1 MLISDSKKL
10 PPNTEVSYVWYNKK
24 IFNVDPTTIERL
36 KLKMVKNAGNAE
48 NI

>member
-1 MLISDSKKL
+1 MVQQKNIG
-10 PPNTEVSYVWYNKK
+10 T
-24 IFNVDPTTIERL
+24 FNVDPTTIERL